1 MENRTDLKELLD
13 HINPSILDYQT
24 WAEVGMALKYEGYPC
39 SVWEDWS
46 RRDFGRFHEGE
57 CAKKWRSFK
66 RDEGVTGGTIYHLA
80 VEHGWV
86 PKHEGGRILSLDDAI
101 EYLSLIHI

>member
-1 MENRTDLKELLD
+1 MENRTDLKELLN
-13 HINPSILDYQT
+13 HIDPSRLDYQT

-39 SVWEDWS
+39 SVWDDWS

-66 RDEGVTGGTIYHLA
+66 RDEGVTDRKS
-80 VEHGWV
+80 VV
-86 PKHEGGRILSLDDAI
+86 
-101 EYLSLIHI
+101 